1 MRHLLALALT
11 LIPAMATAQ
20 DMTGTDWQLLAIDG
34 AVVGAEVT
42 ATFRIEADGTIHGKA
57 PCNSYGSR
65 NSATLPA
72 LSLAGIRATR
82 MACARLKE
90 EQLFFDRLS
99 AMTSV
104 AIEGTENLILTG
116 PDGRSL
122 EFVRD
127 RMNGQARCLT
137 CPPEDQAGGGVIGTS
152 P

>member
-1 MRHLLALALT
+1 MRRLFVLALT

-34 AVVGAEVT
+34 AVVGSDVT
-42 ATFRIEADGTIHGKA
+42 ATFRIEADGTINGKA
-57 PCNSYGSR
+57 PCNVYGSR

-82 MACARLKE
+82 MACNKLKE
-90 EQLFFDRLS
+90 EQVFFDTLS
-99 AMTSV
+99 AMTAV

-116 PDGRSL
+116 PNGRSM

-127 RMNGQARCLT
+127 RMNSLTRCLT
-137 CPPEDQAGGGVIGTS
+137 CPPGD
-152 P
+152 